1 MKHSDILSQVE
12 KAILSDVAIVTVT
25 RVDKMKITETGTDV
39 IPGKV
44 TSPVV
49 NMELLMLYCWFH
61 CILNKFLD
69 RYCFVTVAMFYHFI
83 ASYGYIVQTHP
94 KASFYAIKRIN
105 FPF

>member
-1 MKHSDILSQVE
+1 MKYSDILSQAE
-12 KAILSDVAIVTVT
+12 KAILSDVDIVTVT

-39 IPGKV
+39 IPGKE
-44 TSPVV
+44 TPPV
-49 NMELLMLYCWFH
+49 NMELLMLDCWFH

-83 ASYGYIVQTHP
+83 DSYGYIVQTHP
-94 KASFYAIKRIN
+94 KTSFYAIKCIN